1 MNKEKSVFSTIVKTI
16 NIVRW
21 VISTSL
27 FFGLLAVV
35 VGTVLFVFVAM
46 QPKSVANGSTLILD
60 LNGSV
65 VEKKSTD
72 GVTQTIMQL
81 AGSGKAPETQ
91 LFDIVLALGLAKD
104 DPRIDRLVI
113 KTDGLEKMGMAQARE
128 INRAV

>member
-81 AGSGKAPETQ
+81 AGSGKAPKHSC
-91 LFDIVLALGLAKD
+91 LILY
-104 DPRIDRLVI
+104 
-113 KTDGLEKMGMAQARE
+113 
-128 INRAV
+128 